1 MAYNQDPNVQK
12 SIIRQSMLKAA
23 VDYSQGCNYSITE
36 IIGISL
42 AFAEFAEH
50 GTWEIAKQVE
60 EKLKK

>member
-50 GTWEIAKQVE
+50 GTWEIAK
-60 EKLKK
+60 